1 MLVSKRRVISGLSLQ
16 AVALLV
22 VYVAVVWLYSLGWFA
37 MELIAFPLYV
47 WSIFRLMKSGARVPL
62 RLLLSFWPLLIPVM
76 VEGCRQAVIALQWR
90 MVRTEVFLIPAGYHG
105 SFAVR
110 FDEPQ
115 GSPPLREAGRAVFTL
130 GPTGELHT
138 RDHAPWAHVAAV
150 NEAIDARR
158 EFYFVDHAGNRVR
171 IPAYRQGQP
180 DDQTSVF
187 WEISYD
193 NFQPGGN
200 TTLED
205 SHYKYYWFFVGTS
218 AQKSQMNQ

>member
-1 MLVSKRRVISGLSLQ
+1 MAVLKRRLISGLSLQ
-16 AVALLV
+16 ALALLV
-22 VYVAVVWLYSLGWFA
+22 VYVAVAWLYSMGWFA

-47 WSIFRLMKSGARVPL
+47 WSIFRLMKSGGRLPV

-76 VEGCRQAVIALQWR
+76 VEGYQQTVIALQWR

-115 GSPPLREAGRAVFTL
+115 GTPPVREAGRAIFTL
-130 GPTGELHT
+130 GTTGELHT
-138 RDHAPWAHVAAV
+138 RDHSPRAHVAAV
-150 NEAIDARR
+150 NDAIDARR
-158 EFYFVDHAGNRVR
+158 EFYFVDQAGNRTR
-171 IPAYRQGQP
+171 IPPYRQGQP

-193 NFQPGGN
+193 NFQPGD